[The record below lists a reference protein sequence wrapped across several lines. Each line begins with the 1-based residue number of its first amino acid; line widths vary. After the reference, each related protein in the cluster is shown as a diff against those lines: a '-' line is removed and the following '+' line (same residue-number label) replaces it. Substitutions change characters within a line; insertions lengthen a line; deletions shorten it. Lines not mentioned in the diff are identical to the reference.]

1 MDSGGYNFCF
11 FNISEKIVR
20 ATVDLIYG
28 KEIMFPQ
35 KDKGKYAWFLSKL
48 GVNWQDVTKKIQEE
62 SAGPVQKTNE
72 KFYVKQCEQGNY

>member
-35 KDKGKYAWFLSKL
+35 KDKGKYAWFLAAIAAL
-48 GVNWQDVTKKIQEE
+48 
-62 SAGPVQKTNE
+62 
-72 KFYVKQCEQGNY
+72 